1 MKQQEA
7 LPRYRGEFDCDFQRA
22 VRKLQSSRKF
32 SAEDCEPCRVA
43 PGLFIGSLGAAKNL
57 PALHREGVTHILNA
71 SPIVPCYHRRHFRY
85 KVVSVYDDAQEDISQ
100 HFEEAN
106 KYITK
111 GRRKGGVLVHC
122 YAGMSRSATFIL
134 AYLVACEKMSLGA
147 ALHATKLARPCIAP
161 NSGFMM
167 QLVLFSKQLGV
178 DCTLLQYA
186 MYSFASQGSPA
197 LAAGRLLEY
206 KSAEQNNGQNEC
218 DQGVF

>member
-1 MKQQEA
+1 MKQQETCS
-7 LPRYRGEFDCDFQRA
+7 RYRGEFDSNFQRA
-22 VRKLQSSRKF
+22 VRKLQNSRKF
-32 SAEDCEPCRVA
+32 SSEDCEPCRVA

-57 PALHREGVTHILNA
+57 PALHKEGITHILNA

-106 KYITK
+106 KYIDK

-134 AYLVACEKMSLGA
+134 AYLVACEGMSLGA
-147 ALHATKLARPCIAP
+147 AMQATRAARPCIKP
-161 NSGFMM
+161 NPGFMM

-178 DCTLLQYA
+178 DCALLQYVFN
-186 MYSFASQGSPA
+186 FAQAETA
-197 LAAGRLLEY
+197 LPSGRLLLEY
-206 KSAEQNNGQNEC
+206 KSAEQEAVQNEC
-218 DQGVF
+218 NQAVF